1 MSDDA
6 ITITLSALTGE
17 SGGDPQGNQGIRHA
31 FFTRRGGVSEGLY
44 AALNCGFGSRDDPA
58 KVEQNREI
66 AAAQFGLAAERLVTC
81 HQIHGTAIVTVE
93 RPWRRAANPRADAM
107 VTAVPGI
114 ALGVLAADCAPV
126 LFADPVARV
135 IGAAHGGWRGALAGV
150 MEAAVAAMAAQGAR
164 PERIR
169 AGIGPCIAQ
178 PSYEVGA
185 EFAAAFAADPDSTG
199 CFEPAPRAGHFQFD
213 LGGYIAKRLARLGLA
228 AIERAPHDT
237 AAEETLF
244 FSYRRACLRGEPDYG
259 RGLAAIALAE

>member
-1 MSDDA
+1 M
-6 ITITLSALTGE
+6 ITLSALA
-17 SGGDPQGNQGIRHA
+17 GDPGGEPAIRHA
-31 FFTRRGGVSEGLY
+31 FFTRRGGVSQGLF
-44 AALNCGFGSRDDPA
+44 ASLNCGFGSRDDPA
-58 KVEQNREI
+58 KVEQNRAI
-66 AAAQFGLAAERLVTC
+66 AAAQLALPAERLVSC

-93 RPWRRAANPRADAM
+93 RPWRRAANPRADGM

-126 LFADPVARV
+126 LFADPAAGI

-150 MEAAVAAMAAQGAR
+150 MEATVAAMAALGAV
-164 PERIR
+164 PSRIR

-178 PSYEVGA
+178 PSYEVGP
-185 EFAAAFAADPDSTG
+185 EFAAAFAAADQASG
-199 CFEPAPRAGHFQFD
+199 GFFMPAARAGHFLFD
-213 LGGYIAKRLARLGLA
+213 LGGYIADRLARLGLA

-237 AAEETLF
+237 AAEEALF